1 MYQLDFQSSRMTD
14 VNDFSE
20 ECNPLIVTT
29 NGDSHVINQEI
40 DELANGQEI
49 NDHEVNGN
57 QQNGDHDNKTK
68 VALKTANL
76 NIRLLKK
83 SS

>member
-1 MYQLDFQSSRMTD
+1 MTD

-49 NDHEVNGN
+49 NDHEVNGSRVVL
-57 QQNGDHDNKTK
+57 QGPSIGHI
-68 VALKTANL
+68 AW
-76 NIRLLKK
+76 I
-83 SS
+83 SSLTL